1 MDLQDRAALVG
12 VEVRGDNN
20 HHGGEEQLWRLAHY
34 GEGVAWGGRA
44 VAGVEVRGGSGHLQ
58 KV

>member
-34 GEGVAWGGRA
+34 GEGWHGA
-44 VAGVEVRGGSGHLQ
+44 EEQ
-58 KV
+58 Q

>member
-20 HHGGEEQLWRLAHY
+20 HHGGEGQLWRLAHY
-34 GEGVAWGGRA
+34 GEGWHGAEEQWQA
-44 VAGVEVRGGSGHLQ
+44 
-58 KV
+58 